1 MKINKAIIAA
11 LLVIAFL
18 ILCNICT
25 CMLEEEE
32 PPEIIANPYNTVS
45 EY

>member
-1 MKINKAIIAA
+1 MKINKAVIAV

-25 CMLEEEE
+25 CMLEQEN
-32 PPEIIANPYNTVS
+32 PPEIIANPYNIVY